1 MKNILIEQHAYAPEL
16 NKIHFKKGGFISAPN
31 ISSIKEAR
39 KKSLIKMPKKGLFVV
54 AHSIYDDK
62 KWGSLNKIVASGFC
76 NSRIEAYK
84 FTRQFKQKGGDLL
97 NGDTLPP
104 NKISLK
110 FYYI

>member
-1 MKNILIEQHAYAPEL
+1 MKNIAIERHAYAPEL
-16 NKIHFKKGGFISAPN
+16 NKVHFKKGGTISAPN

-39 KKSLIKMPKKGLFVV
+39 KKLLKKPRTGLYAV
-54 AHSIYDDK
+54 AHSVYADK
-62 KWGSLNKIVASGFC
+62 KWDSLNRVVASGFC
-76 NSRIEAYK
+76 KSRVEAYK
-84 FTRQFKQKGGDLL
+84 FTRQFKEKGGVLL